1 MLPRELRS
9 MKRIFAYMAML
20 LILCACTKHQ
30 QQASDN
36 ETDVEISF
44 STNVP
49 DLEGHSVKGQVYAD
63 YRPLAG
69 VVISDGRNVTKT
81 DKNGM
86 YWLPS
91 SYQEGDRTVWISIP
105 SGYMVNT
112 RNGWE
117 PRFWHALDTKKLQSG
132 TVQRHD
138 FVLRT
143 VNQDRFRLVAFSD
156 THIRGLRAA
165 EGITDMDSVIFRS
178 KFIPK
183 LQEQCIDGPV
193 YAVCLGD
200 MIQEYAIDVNGTG
213 LPQYKKCLR
222 GVQIPVFHIPGN
234 HDYYGK
240 QTEDYSSDTEGLV
253 PKEYYRTHLGPT
265 YYSMNI
271 GNNHFLML
279 DGTIMLGSN
288 GVSGTNN
295 KYLSKISPRQL
306 QWIASD
312 LAAVEDKA
320 STALIICCH
329 QPFYMYQTG
338 QERGVGSMEKA
349 NREAVMDLL
358 SGFSKVTILSGHQ
371 HYTDNY
377 SFTRGG
383 TKVTQYVHNAVTGP
397 FYRSKYC
404 VDGSPCA
411 LTDYDFIGTDFR
423 RTTLAYYDNCD
434 FQVKFYTEGVT
445 TSAGGKS
452 CMLMNV
458 PAYEDGW
465 SVHVT
470 EYGVQVKDVDRVF
483 RTDPDY
489 TAEYGANNNF
499 ASANTS
505 TVNPVNNSHM
515 FEYVP
520 SNPNARIVMTVT
532 GSDGSIYKK
541 QIN

>member
-1 MLPRELRS
+1 MVMVMVLYACLEVQQPDS
-9 MKRIFAYMAML
+9 MEKVIDRKA
-20 LILCACTKHQ
+20 
-30 QQASDN
+30 
-36 ETDVEISF
+36 F

-49 DLEGHSVKGQVYAD
+49 DLEGCTVKGQVYAD
-63 YRPLAG
+63 CRPLEG

-112 RNGWE
+112 GNGWE
-117 PRFWHALDTKKLQSG
+117 PRFWHALDTDKLQSEII
-132 TVQRHD
+132 QRHD
-138 FVLRT
+138 FALRS
-143 VNQDRFRLVAFSD
+143 VNQDRFRLVVFSD

-165 EGITDMDSVIFRS
+165 EGITEMDSLIFRS

-183 LQEQCIDGPV
+183 LQAQSVAGPV

-200 MIQEYAIDVNGTG
+200 MIQEYAVDVNGTG
-213 LPQYKKCLR
+213 LPEYKKCLR
-222 GVQIPVFHIPGN
+222 GVQIPIFHIPGN

-279 DGTIMLGSN
+279 DGTMMLGSN

-306 QWIASD
+306 EWIASD
-312 LAAVEDKA
+312 LATVEDKT

-338 QERGVGSMEKA
+338 QERGVGSMEQA
-349 NREAVMDLL
+349 NRDMVMNLL

-371 HYTDNY
+371 HYTDSY
-377 SFTRGG
+377 TFTSGG
-383 TKVTQYVHNAVTGP
+383 TEVTQYVHNAITGP

-404 VDGSPCA
+404 VDGSPCG
-411 LTDYDFIGTDFR
+411 LTDYDFTGTDFK
-423 RTTLAYYDNCD
+423 RTALAYYDNSD

-445 TSAGGKS
+445 TSVGETT
-452 CMLMNV
+452 CLLMNI
-458 PAYEDGW
+458 PSYAKGW
-465 SVHVT
+465 SVRVT
-470 EYGVQVKDVDRVF
+470 ENGVQVKEANRVF

-489 TAEYGANNNF
+489 TAEYAANNNF
-499 ASANTS
+499 VSANTS

-520 SNPNARIVMTVT
+520 GDPKSCIIMTVT
-532 GSDGSIYKK
+532 GADGSIYQK

>member
-1 MLPRELRS
+1 
-9 MKRIFAYMAML
+9 MKRIFAWVVMAL
-20 LILCACTKHQ
+20 TVCSCTKVQ
-30 QQASDN
+30 QPDSN
-36 ETDVEISF
+36 ENINAGLSF
-44 STNVP
+44 STKVP
-49 DLEGHSVKGQVYAD
+49 DLEGYSVKGQVYAD
-63 YRPLAG
+63 CRPLAG

-91 SYQEGDRTVWISIP
+91 SYHEGDRTVWVSIP

-117 PRFWHALDTKKLQSG
+117 PRFWHALDTEKLQSSI
-132 TVQRHD
+132 VQRHD
-138 FVLRT
+138 FALMS
-143 VNQDRFRLVAFSD
+143 VNQNKFRLVAFSD

-165 EGITDMDSVIFRS
+165 EGITEMDSVIFRS

-183 LQEQCIDGPV
+183 LQAQSISGPV

-200 MIQEYAIDVNGTG
+200 MIQEYAIGVNGTG
-213 LPQYKKCLR
+213 LLEYMKCLR
-222 GVQIPVFHIPGN
+222 GVHIPIFHIPGN

-240 QTEDYSSDTEGLV
+240 QREDYSSDIEGLM

-288 GVSGTNN
+288 GVSGKTNQ
-295 KYLSKISPRQL
+295 YLSKISPRQL
-306 QWIASD
+306 EWIASD
-312 LAAVEDKA
+312 LATVENK
-320 STALIICCH
+320 SSKALIICCH

-349 NREAVMDLL
+349 NRDAVMNLL
-358 SGFSKVTILSGHQ
+358 AGFSKVTILSGHQ
-371 HYTDNY
+371 HYTDSY
-377 SFTRGG
+377 SFTSNG
-383 TKVTQYVHNAVTGP
+383 TNVTQYVHNAITGP

-404 VDGSPCA
+404 VDGSPCG
-411 LTDYDFIGTDFR
+411 LVDYDFTDTDFK
-423 RTTLAYYDNCD
+423 RTSLAYYDNCD
-434 FQVKFYTEGVT
+434 FQVKFYTDGVMNST
-445 TSAGGKS
+445 GGKS
-452 CMLMNV
+452 CLLMNV
-458 PAYEDGW
+458 PAYAEGW
-465 SVHVT
+465 SVSVT
-470 EYGVQVKDVDRVF
+470 EDGVQVKDANRVF

-489 TAEYGANNNF
+489 TAEYAANNNF
-499 ASANTS
+499 ASANTTS
-505 TVNPVNNSHM
+505 VNPVNNSHM

-520 SNPNARIVMTVT
+520 ADPDSRIVMTVT
-532 GSDGSIYKK
+532 GADGSIYKK

>member
-1 MLPRELRS
+1 MLSGELRP
-9 MKRIFAYMAML
+9 MKRVFTCMAMVMVL
-20 LILCACTKHQ
+20 YACLEVQ
-30 QQASDN
+30 QPDTI
-36 ETDVEISF
+36 EKMIDRKSF

-49 DLEGHSVKGQVYAD
+49 DLDGCTVKGQVYAD
-63 YRPLAG
+63 CRPLEG

-117 PRFWHALDTKKLQSG
+117 PRFWHALDTDKLQSEII
-132 TVQRHD
+132 QRHD
-138 FVLRT
+138 FALRS
-143 VNQDRFRLVAFSD
+143 VNQDRFRLVVFSD

-165 EGITDMDSVIFRS
+165 EGITEMDSLIFRS

-183 LQEQCIDGPV
+183 LQAQSVAGPV

-200 MIQEYAIDVNGTG
+200 MIQEYAINVNGTG
-213 LPQYKKCLR
+213 LPEYKKCLR
-222 GVQIPVFHIPGN
+222 GVQIPIFHIPGN

-279 DGTIMLGSN
+279 DGTMMLGSN

-306 QWIASD
+306 EWIASD
-312 LAAVEDKA
+312 LATVEDKA

-338 QERGVGSMEKA
+338 QEKGVGSMEQA
-349 NREAVMDLL
+349 NRNMVMNLL
-358 SGFSKVTILSGHQ
+358 TGFSKVTILSGHQ
-371 HYTDNY
+371 HYTDSY
-377 SFTRGG
+377 TFTSGG
-383 TKVTQYVHNAVTGP
+383 TEVTQYVHNAITGP

-404 VDGSPCA
+404 VDGSPCG
-411 LTDYDFIGTDFR
+411 LTDYDFSGTDFR
-423 RTTLAYYDNCD
+423 RAALAYHDNSD

-445 TSAGGKS
+445 TSVGETN
-452 CMLMNV
+452 CLLMNI
-458 PAYEDGW
+458 PSYAKGW
-465 SVHVT
+465 SVRVT
-470 EYGVQVKDVDRVF
+470 ENGVQVKEANRVF

-489 TAEYGANNNF
+489 TAEYAANNNF
-499 ASANTS
+499 VSANTS

-520 SNPNARIVMTVT
+520 ADPKSCIIMTVT
-532 GSDGSIYKK
+532 GADGSIYQK

>member
-1 MLPRELRS
+1 
-9 MKRIFAYMAML
+9 MKRIVICIALAVTMISCSKDTQPAP
-20 LILCACTKHQ
+20 Q
-30 QQASDN
+30 Q
-36 ETDVEISF
+36 EKITVGMHF
-44 STNVP
+44 STKVP
-49 DLEGHSVKGQVYAD
+49 DLKGYAVKGQVYAD
-63 YRPLAG
+63 CRPIAG

-81 DKNGM
+81 DENGM

-117 PRFWHALDTKKLQSG
+117 PRFWHALDTEKLQSG

-138 FVLRT
+138 FALRS
-143 VNQDRFRLVAFSD
+143 VNQDNFRLVTFSD

-165 EGITDMDSVIFRS
+165 EGITEMDSVIFRS
-178 KFIPK
+178 NFIPK
-183 LQEQCIDGPV
+183 LQAQSTAGPV
-193 YAVCLGD
+193 YALCLGD
-200 MIQEYAIDVNGTG
+200 MIQEYALDVNGTG
-213 LPQYKKCLR
+213 LPEYKKCLR
-222 GVQIPVFHIPGN
+222 GVQFPIFHIPGN
-234 HDYYGK
+234 HDYNGR
-240 QTEDYSSDTEGLV
+240 QTADYSSDIEGLV

-288 GVSGTNN
+288 GVSGGYN

-306 QWIASD
+306 EWIASD
-312 LAAVEDKA
+312 LATVEDKA

-338 QERGVGSMEKA
+338 QEKGVGSMEKSD
-349 NREAVMDLL
+349 RDAVMNLVT
-358 SGFSKVTILSGHQ
+358 GFSKVTILSGHQ
-371 HYTDNY
+371 HYMDSY
-377 SFTRGG
+377 SFKRGRMN
-383 TKVTQYVHNAVTGP
+383 VTQYVHNAITGP

-404 VDGSPCA
+404 VDGSPCGLA
-411 LTDYDFIGTDFR
+411 DYDFNGTEYR
-423 RTTLAYYDNCD
+423 RTTLAYHDGCD

-445 TSAGGKS
+445 SSAGGQS
-452 CMLMNV
+452 CLLMNV
-458 PAYEDGW
+458 PAYAEGW
-465 SVHVT
+465 SINVT
-470 EYGVQVKDVDRVF
+470 ENGAYVKNADRVF

-489 TAEYGANNNF
+489 TAEHAANNNF
-499 ASANTS
+499 ASANTT

-520 SNPNARIVMTVT
+520 AKPDSRIVVTVT
-532 GSDGSIYKK
+532 GKDGTLYKK

>member
-1 MLPRELRS
+1 

-30 QQASDN
+30 QPASDN
-36 ETDVEISF
+36 KTDVEISF
-44 STNVP
+44 PTDVP
-49 DLEGHSVKGQVYAD
+49 DLDGYTVKGQVYAD

-91 SYQEGDRTVWISIP
+91 SYQEGDRIVWISIP

-112 RNGWE
+112 KNGWE
-117 PRFWHALDTKKLQSG
+117 PRFWHALDTEKLQAG
-132 TVQRHD
+132 VAQRHD
-138 FVLRT
+138 FTLSS
-143 VNQDRFRLVAFSD
+143 VNQDKFRLVAFSD
-156 THIRGLRAA
+156 THIRGLQAA
-165 EGITDMDSVIFRS
+165 EGITEMDSLIFRS

-183 LQEQCIDGPV
+183 LQAQNLSGPV
-193 YAVCLGD
+193 YGVCLGD

-213 LPQYKKCLR
+213 LPEYKKCLR
-222 GVQIPVFHIPGN
+222 DVDFPIFHIPGN
-234 HDYYGK
+234 HDYNGK
-240 QTEDYSSDTEGLV
+240 QTEDHRADVEGLA

-288 GVSGTNN
+288 GVSGGYN

-306 QWIASD
+306 KWIASD
-312 LAAVEDKA
+312 LAAVKNKA
-320 STALIICCH
+320 SKALIICCH

-338 QERGVGSMEKA
+338 QERGVGSIEKA
-349 NREAVMDLL
+349 NRDAVMNLL
-358 SGFSKVTILSGHQ
+358 AGFSKVTILSGHQ
-371 HYTDNY
+371 HYTDSY
-377 SFTRGG
+377 SFTKDG
-383 TKVTQYVHNAVTGP
+383 TKVTQYVHNAIAGP

-404 VDGSPCA
+404 VDGSPCG
-411 LTDYDFIGTDFR
+411 LTDYDFTGTEFR
-423 RTTLAYYDNCD
+423 RKSFAYHDDCD

-445 TSAGGKS
+445 TASGGEP
-452 CMLMNV
+452 CLLMNI
-458 PAYEDGW
+458 PAYAEGW
-465 SVHVT
+465 SVRVT
-470 EYGVQVKDVDRVF
+470 ENWVPVKEVDRVF

-489 TAEYGANNNF
+489 TAEHAANNNF
-499 ASANTS
+499 ASANTT
-505 TVNPVNNSHM
+505 TVNPVSNSHM
-515 FEYVP
+515 FEYIP
-520 SNPNARIVMTVT
+520 TDPGSRIVMTVT
-532 GSDGSIYKK
+532 AKDGTVYKK

>member
-1 MLPRELRS
+1 MS
-9 MKRIFAYMAML
+9 MKRIFAYMAMAV
-20 LILCACTKHQ
+20 ILCACTKVQ
-30 QQASDN
+30 KPSSNDESN
-36 ETDVEISF
+36 IGMSF
-44 STNVP
+44 STKVP
-49 DLEGHSVKGQVYAD
+49 DMDGYTVKGQVYAD
-63 YRPLAG
+63 CRPLAG

-86 YWLPS
+86 YWLAS

-117 PRFWHALDTKKLQSG
+117 PRFWHALDTEKLQSG

-138 FVLRT
+138 FVLKS
-143 VNQDRFRLVAFSD
+143 VNQDRFRLVTFSD

-165 EGITDMDSVIFRS
+165 EGITEMDSVIFRS

-183 LQEQCIDGPV
+183 LQAQSIAGPV

-213 LPQYKKCLR
+213 LPEYKKCLM
-222 GVQIPVFHIPGN
+222 GVQIPIFHIPGN

-240 QTEDYSSDTEGLV
+240 QTENYSSDTEGIV
-253 PKEYYRTHLGPT
+253 PKEYYRTHMGPT

-271 GNNHFLML
+271 GKNHFLML
-279 DGTIMLGSN
+279 DGTMMLGSN
-288 GVSGTNN
+288 GVSGANN

-306 QWIASD
+306 EWIASD
-312 LAAVEDKA
+312 LATVEDKA

-349 NREAVMDLL
+349 NREEVMDLL
-358 SGFSKVTILSGHQ
+358 TGFSKVTILSGHQ

-404 VDGSPCA
+404 VDGSPCG
-411 LTDYDFIGTDFR
+411 LTDYDFTGTDFR
-423 RTTLAYYDNCD
+423 RTSLAYYENCD

-445 TSAGGKS
+445 TSVGGKP

-458 PAYEDGW
+458 PAFEEGW
-465 SVHVT
+465 SVRVT

-489 TAEYGANNNF
+489 TAEYTANNKF

-505 TVNPVNNSHM
+505 TVDPVNNSHM
-515 FEYVP
+515 FEYIPV
-520 SNPNARIVMTVT
+520 NPNARIVMTVT
-532 GSDGSIYKK
+532 GADGSIYKK